1 VREVEDA
8 NAQRRREFM
17 QADLPAAVEMAE
29 RLGFPALAKS
39 LAETFT
45 EVAGSRIAPGL
56 RSGQKEFFRI
66 HRLRLR
72 VALSHLLARKP
83 DADSSTEEGLADQR
97 DLEDRKSSRA
107 ALSARPYTPSALQ
120 YRQ

>member
-56 RSGQKEFFRI
+56 RSGQKESFRI
-66 HRLRLR
+66 PFASHRLRLR
-72 VALSHLLARKP
+72 VALSHLLAR
-83 DADSSTEEGLADQR
+83 
-97 DLEDRKSSRA
+97 
-107 ALSARPYTPSALQ
+107 RP
-120 YRQ
+120 